1 MDATSIT
8 FEIPGDAIPQPRAR
22 FANGRTYT
30 PQKNGIGVFKQ
41 AVALAATLRAR
52 LAGWE
57 LSDAPHEID
66 VQAVFQRPKSHLT
79 ASGEL
84 RAGSPAYPGHRNGD
98 WDNLAKGV
106 ADAITSSGAVWRD
119 DSQVVDG
126 RGRKRYAGPGEN
138 PRTIVTIRRL

>member
-30 PQKNGIGVFKQ
+30 PQKNGIGVFRQ

-57 LSDAPHEID
+57 LSDGPHEID
-66 VQAVFQRPKSHLT
+66 VLAVFRRPPSHFLK
-79 ASGEL
+79 SGEL
-84 RAGSPAYPGHRNGD
+84 RAGCPTFPGHRNGD

-106 ADAITSSGAVWRD
+106 ADAITSSGSVWRN

-126 RGRKRYAGPGEN
+126 RGRKRYANPGEN
-138 PRTIVTIRRL
+138 ARTVVTIRRL